1 MVGENGTKLSGG
13 QRQRLAIAR
22 SIVKDPP
29 VLVLDEATSA
39 IDVHGE
45 QIVQAAL
52 DRVSKNRTT
61 IVIAHRL
68 STVRRADHIVVLRNG
83 VNVEEG
89 THEELLAVEN
99 GLYGGLVNAQRL
111 EIAADLEGDP
121 KAAAEASKVELD
133 QSISINPEQPHDEDT
148 NGATRRSFFR
158 SIGVF
163 LYEARS
169 HWTLYLIASLGAMGA
184 ACKSGHLNPIYL
196 ANPSISRF
204 PFTELAICK
213 SNRRV
218 SPYGKR
224 LERSRQL
231 LGSNFLRLGSG
242 YRSLLRRG
250 RILSP
255 QTFHRQ

>member
-45 QIVQAAL
+45 RIVQAAL

-83 VNVEEG
+83 VNVEQG

-99 GLYGGLVNAQRL
+99 GLYRGLVNAQKL
-111 EIAADLEGDP
+111 EIAAGLEGDP
-121 KAAAEASKVELD
+121 RAVVEASDDKLD
-133 QSISINPEQPHDEDT
+133 HSTSINPEQPHDADT
-148 NGATRRSFFR
+148 KGATRRGFFR
-158 SIGVF
+158 TIGVF

-184 ACKSGHLNPIYL
+184 ACKSDHFNPIYL
-196 ANPSISRF
+196 ANLSISRS

-213 SNRRV
+213 SHRRV
-218 SPYGKR
+218 SPHGKR
-224 LERSRQL
+224 PERSRQL
-231 LGSNFLRLGSG
+231 LGSDILYLGSG

>member
-45 QIVQAAL
+45 RIVQAAL

-99 GLYGGLVNAQRL
+99 GLYRGLVNAQKL

-121 KAAAEASKVELD
+121 RAVAEASDDKLD
-133 QSISINPEQPHDEDT
+133 HSTSINPEQLHDEDT
-148 NGATRRSFFR
+148 KGATRRGFFR

-169 HWTLYLIASLGAMGA
+169 HWTLYLTASLGAMGS
-184 ACKSGHLNPIYL
+184 ACKSDPFQPYL
-196 ANPSISRF
+196 F
-204 PFTELAICK
+204 
-213 SNRRV
+213 
-218 SPYGKR
+218 G
-224 LERSRQL
+224 
-231 LGSNFLRLGSG
+231 
-242 YRSLLRRG
+242 
-250 RILSP
+250 
-255 QTFHRQ
+255 

>member
-61 IVIAHRL
+61 IMIAHRL

-99 GLYGGLVNAQRL
+99 GLYRGLVNAQKL
-111 EIAADLEGDP
+111 EIATDLEGGDP
-121 KAAAEASKVELD
+121 RAIAEASCEKLD
-133 QSISINPEQPHDEDT
+133 RSTSINLEQPYDEET
-148 NGATRRSFFR
+148 KETTQRGFFR
-158 SIGVF
+158 SVGVF

-169 HWTLYLIASLGAMGA
+169 YWTLYVIASLGAMGA
-184 ACKSGHLNPIYL
+184 ACKSDHLNPIYL
-196 ANPSISRF
+196 ANLSISRF

-218 SPYGKR
+218 SSHGER
-224 LERSRQL
+224 LTRSCQL
-231 LGSNFLRLGSG
+231 LGSDFLRLGSG
-242 YRSLLRRG
+242 RRSLLRRG
-250 RILSP
+250 RILST
-255 QTFHRQ
+255 QTFHR